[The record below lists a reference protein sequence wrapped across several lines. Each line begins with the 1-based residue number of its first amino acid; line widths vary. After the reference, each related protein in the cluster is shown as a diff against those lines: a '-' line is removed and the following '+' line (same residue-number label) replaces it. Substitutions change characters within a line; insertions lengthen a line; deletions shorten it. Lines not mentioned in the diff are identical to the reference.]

1 MIKIQ
6 LFGQAFPPFYGVESI
21 EKKIDK
27 ISEIDEKINALAI
40 EREKYVAD
48 LKEETKKTFANKD

>member
-21 EKKIDK
+21 EQKIDK
-27 ISEIDEKINALAI
+27 ITKIDEKINELAI

-48 LKEETKKTFANKD
+48 LKEEIEKNRAN